1 MELQST
7 MDYLEVEQATSR
19 PSPSKYRN
27 IPDQYHT
34 PDFAEEELTSVPI
47 AGDLETVT
55 SSGFQSYPRSIPSGT
70 VLSRTSSEGDE
81 MTTKGCGGIPVDE
94 KGGMGIIA
102 IGMALGN
109 PVDDR
114 DVFSVQPQVVTTVSA
129 PKDNEAEEQ
138 LPNGLVRTKSKKWG
152 LFGRSKST
160 RVKYSDRS
168 LGQPSLPLAATVTRT
183 ISNTVISCET
193 LSDNVQHAPSSPPR
207 KPLERSLTE
216 PAKSRSERRPP
227 VPSLEESLRTLEES
241 PKSSICS
248 AQASKRSPETFGR
261 EPFLNVEIP
270 SIQMERYSVMFAGL
284 LDRRATTPLPAH
296 RHNTHRTLQALRE
309 DDNNNSSSFSSSN
322 GNGSSQQEIPASI
335 RTRCVDR
342 GLPSPL
348 PLRRDPPQSSSS
360 ISRSKTCSAVPRTS
374 RGVLTDLADKH
385 NNEQS
390 PAPHIVRLA
399 SGRGRNPRAPLQIH
413 KSEGGRP
420 QLRSKF
426 HIESPKQGTTP
437 TRTRFELSESTEP
450 RPSSCRQTGKNA
462 LFGMDNASSVQDH
475 GSKVKVTNYTHTAAR
490 ALQSSSPIGR
500 GSLSDDEM
508 GEVETEVYQD
518 AVQISI
524 ARQVSVSRPQR
535 STMAPLRMHPVNG
548 AQPVEIK
555 SLTPRLIDSRKKALS
570 KFQNNERV
578 VMRRVGGV

>member
-19 PSPSKYRN
+19 PSPPKYRN

-34 PDFAEEELTSVPI
+34 PGFAEEELTSVPI
-47 AGDLETVT
+47 VGDLETVT
-55 SSGFQSYPRSIPSGT
+55 PSGSHSYPRPIPSGT

-81 MTTKGCGGIPVDE
+81 MTAKGCGGIPVDE

-109 PVDDR
+109 PADDR

-129 PKDNEAEEQ
+129 PKDNEAQEQ

-160 RVKYSDRS
+160 RVKHSDRS
-168 LGQPSLPLAATVTRT
+168 LDQPSLPLAATVTRT
-183 ISNTVISCET
+183 ISNTVISRET
-193 LSDNVQHAPSSPPR
+193 LSDDARHAPSSPPR

-241 PKSSICS
+241 PKGYICS
-248 AQASKRSPETFGR
+248 AHASKRSPETFGR

-284 LDRRATTPLPAH
+284 LERRATTPLLAH
-296 RHNTHRTLQALRE
+296 RQNTHRTFQALRE
-309 DDNNNSSSFSSSN
+309 DDDNNNNNNN
-322 GNGSSQQEIPASI
+322 GNDSSQQEIPASI
-335 RTRCVDR
+335 RTKCVDR

-348 PLRRDPPQSSSS
+348 PLRRDPPQGSSS

-374 RGVLTDLADKH
+374 RGVLTDMVDQH

-399 SGRGRNPRAPLQIH
+399 SGRGRNPRAPLQTY

-437 TRTRFELSESTEP
+437 TRSRFELSESTEP
-450 RPSSCRQTGKNA
+450 CPSSYRQPGKNA

-475 GSKVKVTNYTHTAAR
+475 GSKVKVTNYTHAAAR

-500 GSLSDDEM
+500 DSLSDDEM
-508 GEVETEVYQD
+508 GEVEAEVCQD
-518 AVQISI
+518 AVHISI

-535 STMAPLRMHPVNG
+535 RTMAPLRMHPVNG
-548 AQPVEIK
+548 PQPVEIK